1 MMVSWASDHVAAP
14 LNLPRCRNRSCS
26 KFCPDRHRDSAGN
39 VIVSIMSNQLIEQ
52 MTEAVRREVD
62 GMITFGDRMST
73 RMVNDIARHDIPL
86 SDPVALRRELYGL
99 VTDDPN
105 VRWLACGN
113 EAGGMT
119 DAGRLADGTLVFL
132 MTDDF
137 RAGVYREYEASP
149 ACLSVADACLFNLS
163 AAMICIW
170 ALMTTVTSL
179 QSATS

>member
-1 MMVSWASDHVAAP
+1 MMLRRRLTFPAAAIA
-14 LNLPRCRNRSCS
+14 LVLS
-26 KFCPDRHRDSAGN
+26 FVLTGLGIWAGN

-52 MTEAVRREVD
+52 MTGAVRREVD
-62 GMITFGDRMST
+62 DMITFGDRMST

-86 SDPVALRRELYGL
+86 SDPVAIRRELYGL
-99 VTDDPN
+99 VSDEPN

-119 DAGRLADGTLVFL
+119 DAGRLADGTIVFL

-149 ACLSVADACLFNLS
+149 DGQMGNLRKS
-163 AAMICIW
+163 GVYFDTRENRWYTIGQGHSREVLDRA
-170 ALMTTVTSL
+170 VSRFR
-179 QSATS
+179 